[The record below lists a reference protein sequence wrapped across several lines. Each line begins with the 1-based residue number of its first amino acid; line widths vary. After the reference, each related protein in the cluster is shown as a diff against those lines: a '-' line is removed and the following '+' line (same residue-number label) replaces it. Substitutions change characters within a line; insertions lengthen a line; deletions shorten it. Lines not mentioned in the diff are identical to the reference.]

1 MKRRTARE
9 NAFVAAFQESFQPGS
24 MQEIIDTSRIENEQ
38 EIDAFGEKLLTGF
51 VLHREAADKLIEPK
65 LKNWKMNRIPRV
77 CLVALELAVTEMF
90 FGDEEDMD
98 SVIINEAVELA
109 KKFGGEEDY
118 QFVNGVLGSI
128 ARERAGQMP
137 EDALENAQQNTADES
152 PADKPEIAPE
162 DTPKNTPESD
172 PTC

>member
-1 MKRRTARE
+1 
-9 NAFVAAFQESFQPGS
+9 
-24 MQEIIDTSRIENEQ
+24 
-38 EIDAFGEKLLTGF
+38 
-51 VLHREAADKLIEPK
+51 
-65 LKNWKMNRIPRV
+65 
-77 CLVALELAVTEMF
+77 MF

>member
-38 EIDAFGEKLLTGF
+38 EVDEFGEKLLTGF
-51 VLHREAADKLIEPK
+51 VLHREEADQLIEPK

-98 SVIINEAVELA
+98 SVVINEAVELV
-109 KKFGGEEDY
+109 KKFGGEDDY
-118 QFVNGVLGSI
+118 QFVNGVLGSL
-128 ARERAGQMP
+128 ARERAGLLP
-137 EDALENAQQNTADES
+137 EEELENAPLAATEEDAAENQES
-152 PADKPEIAPE
+152 EPTDAPE
-162 DTPKNTPESD
+162 GDPESNF
-172 PTC
+172 TC

>member
-38 EIDAFGEKLLTGF
+38 EVDEFGEKLLIGF
-51 VLHREAADKLIEPK
+51 VLHREEADKLIEPK

-98 SVIINEAVELA
+98 SVVINEAVELV

-128 ARERAGQMP
+128 ARERAGQLP
-137 EDALENAQQNTADES
+137 EDELESAQQNTVDES
-152 PADKPEIAPE
+152 PADELENAPE
-162 DTPKNTPESD
+162 DTPQSKPESD